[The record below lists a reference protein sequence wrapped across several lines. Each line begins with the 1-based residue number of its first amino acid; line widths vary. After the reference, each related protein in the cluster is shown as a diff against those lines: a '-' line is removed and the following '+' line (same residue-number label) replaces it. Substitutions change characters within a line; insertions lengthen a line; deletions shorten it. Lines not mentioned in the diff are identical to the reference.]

1 MNEKIKPLSER
12 EKEIKR
18 IEYRKKAS
26 EKRDEMIVPL
36 EIRMLAGLPY
46 VILLIFILLFSSYV
60 EEYAPLISMLLRILL
75 VFIIFFHTFIRYL
88 FKGVG
93 IVPYLFG
100 MSYVDLESGYLVDRG
115 QMWELIKKEYY
126 YRLTLTSFKHVLDL
140 LEGPYYRTIAMK
152 EYDYVVAYRK
162 QAYILRYYLNTIKN
176 ELS

>member
-1 MNEKIKPLSER
+1 MNDKIKPLCER

-26 EKRDEMIVPL
+26 EKRDEMIVPI

-46 VILLIFILLFSSYV
+46 VILLIYILLYSLYV
-60 EEYAPLISMLLRILL
+60 QEYAPMISILLRISL
-75 VFIIFFHTFIRYL
+75 VFVIFLHTFIRYL

-100 MSYVDLESGYLVDRG
+100 MSYVDRETGYLVDRS

-126 YRLTLTSFKHVLDL
+126 YRLTLTSFKHLFDL
-140 LEGPYYRTIAMK
+140 LEGPFYRTIAMK

-162 QAYILRYYLNTIKN
+162 QAYILRYYLDTIKK